1 MILFFRGYILLLA
14 IITVSALL
22 FLGVDTAGIYIPSD
36 NIADDYLVAWIW
48 AIILSVSILLWPV
61 PGKHKLVLLECW
73 LAKVFVVLGLM
84 LFYEHTY
91 SFLDSY
97 SYYWL
102 SKTEFRLSDLSFGQG
117 TENIY
122 DLARL
127 HRIFLF
133 DSYHAMKLTWA
144 MIGLV
149 SIYFFYRAAISFLGY
164 DKIVILYIIAFYPSI
179 LFWSSILGK
188 DPINL
193 LGIALYAYAMVEWN
207 EKQSFRSFL
216 IGLTGIA
223 IASFIRSWYV
233 MILTVPM
240 MIMFIYQKNISV
252 IYKIIFIIISSVAVI
267 FSIWHFS
274 ERFSLETTKDV
285 VEITNSISRG
295 WAEGGSA
302 QEVKEIGSISD
313 MLVFAPLGI
322 FTALFRPLIGEMFTP
337 FGIFSGFEN
346 MILLGFFLLAIKNI
360 RIEDMKQP
368 IILWAVALI
377 IIWSTIYGFVSTQNL
392 GSAIRFRL
400 QILPILLLFIL
411 YFHGRRKNRKYL
423 RYSMK
428 PAK

>member
-1 MILFFRGYILLLA
+1 MLIFFRGYILLLA
-14 IITVSALL
+14 VITVSALL

-36 NIADDYLVAWIW
+36 NITDDYFVAWIW
-48 AIILSVSILLWPV
+48 AIILSVSIFLWPV

-102 SKTEFRLSDLSFGQG
+102 SKTEFKLSDLAFGDG

-122 DLARL
+122 ALTRL

-149 SIYFFYRAAISFLGY
+149 AIYIFYRAAIAFLGY
-164 DKIVILYIIAFYPSI
+164 DKIVILYIIALYPSI

-188 DPINL
+188 DPVNL
-193 LGIALYAYAMVEWN
+193 LGISLYVYAIIKWDKEQN
-207 EKQSFRSFL
+207 LRSLL
-216 IGLTGIA
+216 IGLAGI
-223 IASFIRSWYV
+223 ILASFIRSWYV
-233 MILTVPM
+233 LILTVPLV
-240 MIMFIYQKNISV
+240 IIFLYQKNISV
-252 IYKIIFIIISSVAVI
+252 FLKIIFIILSSVAVV
-267 FSIWHFS
+267 FSAWHFS
-274 ERFSLETTKDV
+274 EIFSLETTQDV
-285 VEITNSISRG
+285 VETTDKVSKG

-302 QEVKEIGSISD
+302 QEVKKISSISD
-313 MLVFAPLGI
+313 ILIFAPLGI

-337 FGIFSGFEN
+337 FGIFSGLEN
-346 MILLGFFLLAIKNI
+346 TILLGFFLLAVKNI
-360 RIEDMKQP
+360 RIKYIKRP
-368 IILWAVALI
+368 IILWAISFI
-377 IIWSTIYGFVSTQNL
+377 IIWSTIYGFVSSQNL
-392 GSAIRFRL
+392 GTAIRFRL

-411 YFHGRRKNRKYL
+411 YLLEQRKSHLSNYPRKP
-423 RYSMK
+423 MV
-428 PAK
+428 